1 MYGEMDFLG
10 EIIQP
15 KAELTWACS
24 FICIFFPVT
33 EKEPPDLTNFT
44 ANTKDIASSESE
56 KECSVLTNF
65 TMKTEDRA
73 TFEWENGKEA
83 TANLVKE
90 KDECIYR

>member
-1 MYGEMDFLG
+1 MGKWIFWEKSFNPKLSGADLG
-10 EIIQP
+10 LQFY
-15 KAELTWACS
+15 LC
-24 FICIFFPVT
+24 FFSVT
-33 EKEPPDLTNFT
+33 EKGPPDLTNFT

-90 KDECIYR
+90 MDECIYR